1 MSRNRDQSIGV
12 AVTLD
17 QDRRERRRVTR
28 ARELTLHATIL
39 AVAVWAAVLA
49 DVASPGPLGRFSGFQ
64 KGNDFIQ
71 FYVAGSLARDGEYA
85 ALVDAAGFGRAQA
98 PYLPPGAAVSFP
110 PVYGPQIALFFAPFT
125 WMPYLAAYAAWSA
138 VTIAAIVWAAW
149 ICRRMAPALRPWTRP
164 TLAVTAAYPPFAY
177 LVLDGQISAIAVTAL
192 TLAGIALE
200 RQRRVL
206 AGAAL
211 GVLGC
216 KLSLLVPALAVCVI
230 AQQWTLAGTALLVA
244 ILQLAL
250 AAPVVGM
257 DVVAAY
263 VHNALSFAQQPDLLS
278 RSPYLMASWRTFWA
292 SLLPERAAWMLYA
305 VTAAASVGVAA
316 WGWRATDDP
325 LHRVGLLS
333 IAIALA
339 SPHLYLYD
347 LVVLVPAFVASAA
360 VLVDARA
367 LALRW
372 STYLAFL
379 SPLAVPLA
387 AFTGIQP
394 ITIVLA
400 VWLVTLAMIQRRL

>member
-1 MSRNRDQSIGV
+1 MLAGV
-12 AVTLD
+12 L
-17 QDRRERRRVTR
+17 
-28 ARELTLHATIL
+28 
-39 AVAVWAAVLA
+39 WGAVLA
-49 DVASPGPLGRFSGFQ
+49 DVASPGPLGRFSGFR
-64 KGNDFIQ
+64 KGNDFVQ

-85 ALVDAAGFGRAQA
+85 ALVDAAGFARAQA

-149 ICRRMAPALRPWTRP
+149 ICGRMAPALRPWTRP
-164 TLAVTAAYPPFAY
+164 TLAVTAAYPPLAY

-192 TLAGIALE
+192 TLAGIALG
-200 RQRRVL
+200 RQGRVL

-230 AQQWTLAGTALLVA
+230 AQEWILAGTALLVA

-263 VHNALSFAQQPDLLS
+263 VHNALSFAKQPDLLS

-292 SLLPERAAWMLYA
+292 CLVPARAAWALY
-305 VTAAASVGVAA
+305 VLTAGGSVALAAL
-316 WGWRATDDP
+316 GWTRTADP
-325 LHRVGLLS
+325 LRRVGLLS
-333 IAIALA
+333 IAIVLA

-347 LVVLVPAFVASAA
+347 LVILLPAFVASAG
-360 VLVDARA
+360 LLIESRA
-367 LALRW
+367 PALRW
-372 STYLAFL
+372 TTYLAFL
-379 SPLAVPLA
+379 SPFAVPLA
-387 AFTGIQP
+387 AVTRIQP

-400 VWLVTLAMIQRRL
+400 GWLAALTAELRQWGER